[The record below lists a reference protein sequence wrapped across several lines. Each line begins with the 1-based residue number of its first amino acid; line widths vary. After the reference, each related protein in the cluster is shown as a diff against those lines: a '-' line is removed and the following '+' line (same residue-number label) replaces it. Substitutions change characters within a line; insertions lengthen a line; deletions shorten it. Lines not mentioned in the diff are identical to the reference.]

1 MGHTEVTPKVTPEV
15 TPEVPN
21 GPVTCPGRSC
31 SAPGDPFTPPA
42 FWSSFGHREDP
53 MGCRGDLMKW
63 VHRTHTIGSP
73 HHPMRPLRGR
83 KGYVR
88 FARLDDRVTHVT
100 LVVCMFRSH
109 ATTVHA
115 RLLTFRDVGV
125 AFVDRVDVF
134 EHDGEYERDRWHG
147 QTIPEGMAE
156 DMKPE
161 GIRELRR
168 DGLAAFELARACF
181 FGVTHVRQLAESLE
195 PHLPQDVVGIV
206 CDAARKGASP
216 SGSSSLHDRPFKV
229 QHKDFYTKRPAYRIV
244 DRRVPPTDAWEDFSD
259 SDSDD

>member
-1 MGHTEVTPKVTPEV
+1 M
-15 TPEVPN
+15 PEVPQ
-21 GPVTCPGRSC
+21 
-31 SAPGDPFTPPA
+31 
-42 FWSSFGHREDP
+42 
-53 MGCRGDLMKW
+53 
-63 VHRTHTIGSP
+63 GSP
-73 HHPMRPLRGR
+73 EGSLGAA
-83 KGYVR
+83 KGIGEPYVR

-100 LVVCMFRSH
+100 LVFCMFRSH

-161 GIRELRR
+161 GIRELRHR

-181 FGVTHVRQLAESLE
+181 FGVTHVRPLAESLE
-195 PHLPQDVVGIV
+195 PYLPEDVVGVV

-216 SGSSSLHDRPFKV
+216 SGSSSSSLHDRPFKV

-244 DRRVPPTDAWEDFSD
+244 DRRVPPTDVWEDFSD